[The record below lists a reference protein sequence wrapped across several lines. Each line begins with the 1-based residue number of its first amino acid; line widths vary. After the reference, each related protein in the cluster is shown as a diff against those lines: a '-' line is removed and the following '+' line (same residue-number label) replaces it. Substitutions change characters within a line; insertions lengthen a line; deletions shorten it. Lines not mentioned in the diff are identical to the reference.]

1 MMVVELG
8 GFQHCHLGALTKR
21 NSFPSAPFSFCVR
34 GSKSKVPAKVSAT
47 VISGDVT
54 NPCVAGLA
62 SLRPV
67 KLRLYDV
74 TIVFFSPFL
83 TFYKKVNKENVKS
96 CWSICRKLS
105 RNGHDSRL

>member
-1 MMVVELG
+1 MVVKLG
-8 GFQHCHLGALTKR
+8 GFQHCYLGALTKR
-21 NSFPSAPFSFCVR
+21 NSVPSAPFSFCVR

-83 TFYKKVNKENVKS
+83 TFCKKVNKENVKS
-96 CWSICRKLS
+96 C
-105 RNGHDSRL
+105 